1 MSIGMEKIDK
11 KEADVNLYEVGYL
24 IVSSIPEEAV
34 AGEVSKIKEAIEK
47 NGGAIK
53 SDEYPKLRTLAYEMR
68 KAVGGHNYKKYNTAY
83 FGWIRFEMEGI
94 SLDSVKKAIDSN
106 DHVLRHLIVHVSK
119 DAEVI
124 LPTLAES
131 SSKVSPK
138 KEVKT
143 DAKPVSEAELDKT
156 IQELV
161 IE

>member
-1 MSIGMEKIDK
+1 MQNEIK

-24 IVSSIPEEAV
+24 VVSSIPEEVV

-47 NGGAIK
+47 NGGIIK

-83 FGWIRFEMEGI
+83 FGWMRFETEGS
-94 SLDSVKKAIDSN
+94 SLAEIKKTIDSN
-106 DHVLRHLIVHVSK
+106 DQILRHILVHVPK
-119 DAEVI
+119 DEEVI
-124 LPTLAES
+124 LPKSADS
-131 SSKVSPK
+131 SPARVSPK
-138 KEVKT
+138 KEVKA
-143 DAKPVSEAELDKT
+143 DAKPISEADLDKT